1 MPAQMPAHA
10 PKYPIAI
17 PLSVDVTAYVGYADD
32 RVRIEV
38 DTGIPI
44 VRKVNLWMV
53 PTDIVHVEKVVA
65 FHKAWMAQPQPLRF
79 LHGAKAK

>member
-1 MPAQMPAHA
+1 MPAPA
-10 PKYPIAI
+10 PQYPIAI
-17 PLSVDVTAYVGYADD
+17 PLSQDVTAYVGYKDD

-79 LHGAKAK
+79 FHGAKAK

>member
-1 MPAQMPAHA
+1 MPAPA
-10 PKYPIAI
+10 PQYPIAI
-17 PLSVDVTAYVGYADD
+17 PLSQDVTAYVGYKDD

-65 FHKAWMAQPQPLRF
+65 FHKAWMAQPQPVRF
-79 LHGAKAK
+79 LHGARAK

>member
-1 MPAQMPAHA
+1 MPTPA
-10 PKYPIAI
+10 PQYPIAI

-53 PTDIVHVEKVVA
+53 PTDIVHVERVVA
-65 FHKAWMAQPQPLRF
+65 LHKAWMAQPKPVRF
-79 LHGAKAK
+79 LQGAKAK

>member
-1 MPAQMPAHA
+1 MAAPANP
-10 PKYPIAI
+10 YPIAI

-65 FHKAWMAQPQPLRF
+65 LHKAWMAQPKPLRF
-79 LHGAKAK
+79 LHGAKVK

>member
-1 MPAQMPAHA
+1 MPTPA
-10 PKYPIAI
+10 PQYPIAI
-17 PLSVDVTAYVGYADD
+17 PLSQDVTAYVGYADD

-65 FHKAWMAQPQPLRF
+65 LHKAWMAQPKPLRF
-79 LHGAKAK
+79 LHGAKVK